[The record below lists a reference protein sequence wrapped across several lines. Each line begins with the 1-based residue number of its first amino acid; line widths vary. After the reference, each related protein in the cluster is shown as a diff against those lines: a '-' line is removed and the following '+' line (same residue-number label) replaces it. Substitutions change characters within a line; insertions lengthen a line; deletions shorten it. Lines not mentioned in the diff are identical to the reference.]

1 MRIDDPARERMF
13 GKVMYR
19 SKEGRWIAP
28 LQPLKVE
35 LDRERR
41 RFVVIGF
48 WSPQQSAGKL
58 YELECA
64 SVEELV
70 ELFDQYEADPEKVME
85 ERFGWEFDA
94 RASARI
100 RVDMERGPFGG
111 GEASGSGAPPPKSAE
126 DLGL

>member
-41 RFVVIGF
+41 KFVVIGF

-70 ELFDQYEADPEKVME
+70 ELFEQYEADPEKVME

-100 RVDMERGPFGG
+100 RVDMERGPFGAAEG
-111 GEASGSGAPPPKSAE
+111 GGGASAPKSAE